1 MIIYISGKF
10 FIMRETIY
18 LGDKNIQAR
27 IEKSSRNIDNRL
39 PWTEETY
46 HLQKCNNARRID
58 GIGSPRKENRRD
70 HRRQKTP

>member
-1 MIIYISGKF
+1 
-10 FIMRETIY
+10 MREIIY

-27 IEKSSRNIDNRL
+27 IEKGSSHIDNRL

-46 HLQKCNNARRID
+46 YLQKCNNARRID
-58 GIGSPRKENRRD
+58 GIGYPTKENRGD